1 MVLLFSKPLWEQLD
15 QEERDLLQAAAS
27 EAAAFQR
34 QLSRNADAKA
44 VEALAASGMTV
55 TKLPPEEIA
64 RFREK
69 TKPVADKFAAS
80 ANPDL
85 VKALNDTIQRV
96 RAGN

>member
-1 MVLLFSKPLWEQLD
+1 
-15 QEERDLLQAAAS
+15 
-27 EAAAFQR
+27 
-34 QLSRNADAKA
+34 
-44 VEALAASGMTV
+44 MTV